1 MVIQRLGSQTN
12 TDSCPCH
19 SKYNIK
25 MCLIYNC
32 SHYWLEWCFFLS
44 TKHCLSKHCLTISW
58 RSLHPAGVYA
68 NEWCWLQY
76 TKALQINL
84 LRFLWIKGIISPK
97 ECEIS
102 GEKNNN
108 FFEPSMEILATEI
121 TSNEN
126 IRCFWRQQCQFL
138 CCSNMPLNPYFDNI
152 LGSCLLS
159 PSISIRA

>member
-1 MVIQRLGSQTN
+1 MPPQSFIHTFIHTYIHPGSWRTGTGDSEDGKSLTN
-12 TDSCPCH
+12 ADSCPCR
-19 SKYNIK
+19 SKYYIK
-25 MCLIYNC
+25 MCLIYRC

-68 NEWCWLQY
+68 NEGCWLQY

-102 GEKNNN
+102 GGKKIN
-108 FFEPSMEILATEI
+108 FFSLYGNSCHRDHFKWKYQVLLKATV
-121 TSNEN
+121 SDP
-126 IRCFWRQQCQFL
+126 QQ
-138 CCSNMPLNPYFDNI
+138 
-152 LGSCLLS
+152 
-159 PSISIRA
+159 